1 MFGDKKIGVK
11 EHDVRE
17 RKDRTILDFELMDSI
32 KEKYKPQPPE
42 NLFGTPPIMST
53 PQPKSS
59 NIDIDSLIKRID
71 KKIEQLEEEERKE
84 KKED

>member
-1 MFGDKKIGVK
+1 MKILIDASMLKNYGQ
-11 EHDVRE
+11 
-17 RKDRTILDFELMDSI
+17 
-32 KEKYKPQPPE
+32 EKYKPQPPE
-42 NLFGTPPIMST
+42 NLFGTPPIMPMS
-53 PQPKSS
+53 QPKSS